1 MQLKTNLII
10 DKKFLLN
17 FFMFKKLKYGII
29 GAGHLGRYHAKQI
42 NNIKEATLVG
52 VYDVISN
59 KSLDL
64 SRECNTSHFLSLES
78 LMQECD
84 AVSIVTPATYHFEVA
99 CAAIKQKC
107 HLFIEKPF
115 TKTIKEAEE
124 LIMLKNKTKHL
135 IQVGFIERF
144 NPAFIQFKKNNP
156 NPDFIESHRLS
167 TYNSRGTDVNV
178 VLDLMIHDI
187 DILLQIV
194 QSRISNIYA
203 SGKAVLTSSI
213 DLANARIEFENGCV
227 ANLTASR
234 ISLKQMRQM
243 RVFEKNSYSM
253 VDFNAL
259 SINKW
264 KINKRRKLEETKYD
278 IAQKNALYEELFS
291 FINSIYQQ
299 DKVVVTAEE
308 ALESLK
314 VANKIQK
321 KIEK

>member
-17 FFMFKKLKYGII
+17 FFMLKKLKYGII

-42 NNIKEATLVG
+42 NNIKNAMLVG
-52 VYDVISN
+52 IYDVISS

-64 SRECNTSHFLSLES
+64 SRECNTNHFLSLES
-78 LMQECD
+78 LLEECD

-99 CAAIKQKC
+99 YAAIKQGC

-115 TKTIKEAEE
+115 TKTIEE
-124 LIMLKNKTKHL
+124 GEKLIKLKNKANRL

-144 NPAFIQFKKNNP
+144 NPAFVQFKKNNP

-167 TYNSRGTDVNV
+167 TYNPRGTDVDV

-187 DILLQIV
+187 DILLQLV
-194 QSRISNIYA
+194 QSKISNIYA
-203 SGKAVLTSSI
+203 SGKAVLTNSI

-253 VDFNAL
+253 IDFNAP

-264 KINKRRKLEETKYD
+264 KINKRRKLEETRYD
-278 IAQKNALYEELFS
+278 VAQKNALYEELFS
-291 FINSIYQQ
+291 FINSIYQE
-299 DKVVVTAEE
+299 DKAVVTAEE
-308 ALESLK
+308 GLESLK

>member
-1 MQLKTNLII
+1 M
-10 DKKFLLN
+10 
-17 FFMFKKLKYGII
+17 
-29 GAGHLGRYHAKQI
+29 
-42 NNIKEATLVG
+42 G
-52 VYDVISN
+52 VYDVISS

-64 SRECNTSHFLSLES
+64 SRECNTNHFLSLES
-78 LMQECD
+78 LLRECD
-84 AVSIVTPATYHFEVA
+84 AVSIVTPATYHFDVA
-99 CAAIKQKC
+99 CAAIKEKC

-115 TKTIKEAEE
+115 TKTIEEGEE
-124 LIMLKNKTKHL
+124 LIKLKNKTKCL

-156 NPDFIESHRLS
+156 NPEFIESHRLS
-167 TYNSRGTDVNV
+167 TYNPRGTDVDV

-187 DILLQIV
+187 DILLQLV
-194 QSRISNIYA
+194 QSKISNIYA
-203 SGKAVLTSSI
+203 SGKAVLTNSV

-253 VDFNAL
+253 VDFSST
-259 SINKW
+259 SINRW

-278 IAQKNALYEELFS
+278 VAKKNALYEELFS

-299 DKVVVTAEE
+299 DKAVVTAEE

>member
-17 FFMFKKLKYGII
+17 FFMLKKLKYGII

-42 NNIKEATLVG
+42 NNIKDVTLLG
-52 VYDVISN
+52 VYDVISS

-64 SRECNTSHFLSLES
+64 SRECNTNHFLSLES
-78 LMQECD
+78 LLQECD
-84 AVSIVTPATYHFEVA
+84 AVSIVTPATYHFDVA
-99 CAAIKQKC
+99 CAAIKEKC

-115 TKTIKEAEE
+115 TKTIEEGEE
-124 LIMLKNKTKHL
+124 LIKLKNKTKCL

-167 TYNSRGTDVNV
+167 TYNPRGTDVDV

-187 DILLQIV
+187 DILLQLV
-194 QSRISNIYA
+194 QSKISNIYA
-203 SGKAVLTSSI
+203 SGKAVLTNSV

-253 VDFNAL
+253 VDFNAP

-264 KINKRRKLEETKYD
+264 KINKKRKLEETKYD

-299 DKVVVTAEE
+299 DKAVVTAEE